1 MSPRIPAPVVPEDVA
16 SRRRE
21 TDPVPVRRRTGR
33 AGKLVVAC
41 ILDEFSFTSFEGEAD
56 LVPLTMEYWRAELTA
71 AQPDLL
77 LVESAWRGHRQTWW
91 NTVHR
96 FGPTPCTLR

>member
-33 AGKLVVAC
+33 AGLKIVRA
-41 ILDEFSFTSFEGEAD
+41 ENGSFLGLSDATAAELAD
-56 LVPLTMEYWRAELTA
+56 LVAEKAATA
-71 AQPDLL
+71 
-77 LVESAWRGHRQTWW
+77 
-91 NTVHR
+91 
-96 FGPTPCTLR
+96 